1 MSELDV
7 CEYGCCRLPLSLA
20 VVAVIVE
27 VVILQPQIIFETLN
41 PKNVDPFG
49 YDRVDRV
56 GNCVLLIL
64 VDLVIV
70 FSCVNFS
77 INEFL
82 T

>member
-1 MSELDV
+1 
-7 CEYGCCRLPLSLA
+7 
-20 VVAVIVE
+20 
-27 VVILQPQIIFETLN
+27 LQPQIIFEILN

-49 YDRVDRV
+49 YDHVDRV